1 MITYTNLFSMFVT
14 VLFFPFLL
22 KLKWLKKGNWYDAFV
37 LLKLESDNV
46 MRFVTKIVKYLIK
59 NISGNIEA
67 AFFNFGA
74 RNTHSVV
81 AKETLLAPGL
91 FLSKTKYP

>member
-1 MITYTNLFSMFVT
+1 MITYTNLSSMFVT
-14 VLFFPFLL
+14 VLFFLFLL
-22 KLKWLKKGNWYDAFV
+22 KLKWLKKGNLYEAFV
-37 LLKLESDNV
+37 LLKLQSDNV
-46 MRFVTKIVKYLIK
+46 KRFVAKIVKYLIK

-67 AFFNFGA
+67 AFFNFGT